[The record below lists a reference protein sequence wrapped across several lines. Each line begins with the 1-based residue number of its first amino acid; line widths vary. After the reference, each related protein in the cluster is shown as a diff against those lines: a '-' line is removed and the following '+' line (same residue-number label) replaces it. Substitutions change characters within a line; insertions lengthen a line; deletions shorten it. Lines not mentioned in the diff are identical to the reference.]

1 MDDQQQIRR
10 PSGGPFAHA
19 LEVIGLSKTFGG
31 IVALDHV
38 DFAASSG
45 EVHALLGENGAGKST
60 LIKVLTGALRADAG
74 EILLDGTPLALHN
87 PRQARAAG
95 IGAVFQELSL
105 IPDLSVAQNIWF
117 RREDRTPWHTIST
130 PALRRRTH
138 ELFEEL
144 ELPPVDPNRVV
155 RSLSV
160 AERQLIEIAKTISQR
175 PRILILDE
183 ATSALSPREVAWL
196 LGLCRRLAAS
206 GSTVIYISHRLGE
219 VREVATACTV
229 FRNGKHVGTHS
240 MHALDDDQIVGL
252 MLGRVRDRLYPER
265 QRTATERTLLTVRH
279 LRYGARLSDV
289 SFDLHEGEILGIGG
303 LQGQGQ
309 AELMLSLYGIHHA
322 QGTIEINGRRVRI
335 NNPRDALAAGIGL
348 ALVPEDRK
356 NQGLLLPKPIR
367 ENIVLP
373 ILSQIAH
380 LGFLDRS
387 VERKLTRSAMQQL
400 NVVAHGMEQPVG
412 NLSGGNQQKVVIAK
426 LLQTRAHILLLYDLT
441 RGVDVGTKADIFQLM
456 RDLVARGFAILFYS
470 TDMQELIHV
479 ADRIVVLSDG
489 TITATLVGD
498 AMTEEQI
505 LRASIVP
512 VARTKAAV

>member
-1 MDDQQQIRR
+1 MGAQQDVRLA
-10 PSGGPFAHA
+10 PTSGAARA
-19 LEVIGLSKTFGG
+19 LEVTGLTKTFGG
-31 IVALDHV
+31 IVALDNV
-38 DFAASSG
+38 DFVASPG

-60 LIKVLTGALRADAG
+60 LIKVLTGAIRADAG
-74 EILLDGTPLALHN
+74 EIRLDGAPITLYN
-87 PRQARAAG
+87 PRQARAVG

-105 IPDLSVAQNIWF
+105 IPDLTVAQNIWF
-117 RREDRTPWHTIST
+117 RREDRTPLHTISSQ
-130 PALRRRTH
+130 AIRRRTRA
-138 ELFEEL
+138 LFEEL
-144 ELPPVDPNRVV
+144 DLPPVDPNRVV

-175 PRILILDE
+175 PRVLILDE

-196 LGLCRRLAAS
+196 LGLCRRLAAT
-206 GSTVIYISHRLGE
+206 GITVIYISHRLGE
-219 VREVATACTV
+219 VREVADTCTV
-229 FRNGKHVGTHS
+229 FRNGKHVGTRP
-240 MHALDDDQIVGL
+240 MRELDDDQIVGI

-265 QRTATERTLLTVRH
+265 LVTATERTLLAVRN
-279 LRYGARLSDV
+279 LRYGNRLRDV
-289 SFDLHEGEILGIGG
+289 SFDLREGEILGVGG

-309 AELMLSLYGIHHA
+309 ADLVLSLYGVRHA
-322 QGTIEINGRRVRI
+322 HGTIEVNGRRVRI
-335 NNPRDALAAGIGL
+335 ANPRDALAAGIGL

-356 NQGLLLPKPIR
+356 NQGLLLPKSIR

-373 ILSQIAH
+373 ILSQISH
-380 LGFLDRS
+380 LGFLDRGA
-387 VERKLTRSAMQQL
+387 ERKLARGAMRQL
-400 NVVAHGMEQPVG
+400 NVVARGMDQPVG

-456 RDLVARGFAILFYS
+456 RDLVARGYAILFYS

-489 TITATLVGD
+489 AITATLEGA
-498 AMTEEQI
+498 AMTEEHI

-512 VARTKAAV
+512 IASVGGTV